1 MRFLRQ
7 SRERPS
13 SAQINPLISALV
25 ILMLLLPALTQ
36 AQQTTAGSPPPNPSP
51 AASTGPS
58 LSVTTQSSLTEATGA
73 ILNRIANSGLPE
85 RGAHDAKVTIIFFDD
100 FQCPYCAK
108 MYSTLFGDVMKEYGD
123 RVKVILQP
131 VSNSSIHPW
140 AIHAAMNANCL
151 AVQSTKAYWDFV
163 DYVHANQGS
172 FGADPQVAL
181 DKLALDISATH
192 RLTVATL
199 QECLSAQ
206 SDTQIKASY
215 ANLKPLG
222 VGAVPTL
229 FVNGE
234 SIRSAVSEQKLR
246 QVIDR
251 NLRGNADSSSAPA
264 TKGAVE
270 IDLGLVP
277 HSSQ

>member
-1 MRFLRQ
+1 
-7 SRERPS
+7 
-13 SAQINPLISALV
+13 
-25 ILMLLLPALTQ
+25 
-36 AQQTTAGSPPPNPSP
+36 
-51 AASTGPS
+51 
-58 LSVTTQSSLTEATGA
+58 
-73 ILNRIANSGLPE
+73 
-85 RGAHDAKVTIIFFDD
+85 
-100 FQCPYCAK
+100 

-140 AIHAAMNANCL
+140 AIHAAIDANCI
-151 AVQSTKAYWDFV
+151 AVQSTDVYWDFV

-181 DKLALDISATH
+181 TKLALDISATH
-192 RLTVATL
+192 KLRVATL
-199 QECLSAQ
+199 QECLIAQ
-206 SDTQIKASY
+206 SDAQIKASY

-234 SIRSAVSEQKLR
+234 SIRSAISEQRLR

-251 NLRGNADSSSAPA
+251 NLRGIADSSSAP
-264 TKGAVE
+264 TRKGAAE
-270 IDLGLVP
+270 IDFGASP
-277 HSSQ
+277 PSSQ